1 MIIDA
6 WLQHPT
12 RRFLAH
18 DMLESLRRW
27 TGMEVPDE
35 EIPSP

>member
-18 DMLESLRRW
+18 EMLESLRRW
-27 TGMEVPDE
+27 TGMEVP
-35 EIPSP
+35 